1 MSNQRKTLAELVQIA
16 TSGTYRVMVRLADTT
31 KGPLKNGWTGS
42 PMYRTGADLLGA
54 VDSAATMAS
63 IGEAT
68 EIRLIPMD
76 GEVLVWTVA

>member
-42 PMYRTGADLLGA
+42 PKYRTGADLANAVVTATTMADLGA
-54 VDSAATMAS
+54 
-63 IGEAT
+63 AT
-68 EIRLIPMD
+68 EIRLVPMD
-76 GEVLVWTVA
+76 GDVLVWTAA